1 MQVLGG
7 YSPPSSPCSTTLVL
21 GVSQTIWLLPLLDNH
36 CILGIYKSCTEGL
49 DCIPVWLN
57 CIGVWLV
64 NVTCFSLQQRVELI
78 PITLNRFGD
87 QQLTHCTIVYNEY
100 HSDYYTQVLALYTLK
115 YIHTEIYTLKCTLP
129 CMLWKGDIRSNCT
142 FRVDLHY
149 INCFHDVRS
158 KLHSVVTTT
167 ALR

>member
-36 CILGIYKSCTEGL
+36 CILGTYKSCTEGL

-57 CIGVWLV
+57 CIAVWLV
-64 NVTCFSLQQRVELI
+64 NVTCFSLYQRVKPI

-87 QQLTHCTIVYNEY
+87 QQLAHRTIVYSEY

-115 YIHTEIYTLKCTLP
+115 YIHSNARYHVCYEEV
-129 CMLWKGDIRSNCT
+129 DIRSNCT